1 MGITFAS
8 TVKSAA
14 AEVGAL
20 ISSDP
25 VCRVAFVAAVL
36 LFFVGL
42 WLLFKAGR
50 GPEPKHDGFR
60 ALGASIV
67 TGVCV
72 TLAMF
77 ILQGWTDK
85 RAQREDFRLQVALT
99 SDLRGFDPRGQ
110 DMSGMH
116 LAGKDLTGA
125 NLAGASLV
133 RTVLRGSNLVGAKL
147 DRARLQHG
155 DLVDA
160 DLTNAVLTGA
170 RLNGADLRG
179 ATLDGAQIVDVDRAA
194 WKGVKANWHTCWPR
208 GFNFGDPEFGLVA
221 MPTRHNPKK
230 KSLGRYCDER
240 KTAKRDASAPR

>member
-1 MGITFAS
+1 MGITVAS

-25 VCRVAFVAAVL
+25 VCRVALVAAVF

-50 GPEPKHDGFR
+50 GPEPKHDGLR

-67 TGVCV
+67 TGACV

-77 ILQGWTDK
+77 VLQEYVNE
-85 RAQREDFRLQVALT
+85 RAQREDFRLRIAFT
-99 SDLRGFDPRGQ
+99 NDLRGFDPGDH
-110 DMSGMH
+110 DMTGMH
-116 LAGKDLTGA
+116 LAGK
-125 NLAGASLV
+125 NLAGA
-133 RTVLRGSNLVGAKL
+133 KL
-147 DRARLQHG
+147 SG
-155 DLVDA
+155 V

-179 ATLDGAQIVDVDRAA
+179 ATLDGAQIVDVERAA

-208 GFNFGDPEFGLVA
+208 GFDFGDPRLGLVA
-221 MPTRHNPKK
+221 MPTETDTRKTV
-230 KSLGRYCDER
+230 GQYCDER
-240 KTAKRDASAPR
+240 KSADRGTSAPR

>member
-1 MGITFAS
+1 
-8 TVKSAA
+8 
-14 AEVGAL
+14 L

-25 VCRVAFVAAVL
+25 VCRVAFVAAIF

-85 RAQREDFRLQVALT
+85 RAQREDFRLRIALT
-99 SDLRGFDPRGQ
+99 NDLRGFDPGDH
-110 DMSGMH
+110 DMTGMH
-116 LAGKDLTGA
+116 LAGK
-125 NLAGASLV
+125 NLAGA
-133 RTVLRGSNLVGAKL
+133 KL
-147 DRARLQHG
+147 SG
-155 DLVDA
+155 V

-208 GFNFGDPEFGLVA
+208 GFNFGDAELGLVA
-221 MPTRHNPKK
+221 MPTRTNPEK
-230 KSLGRYCDER
+230 KSLGQYCDER
-240 KTAKRDASAPR
+240 KKAERGTSAPR